1 MSHMDASHPP
11 LEGVHEASLYVH
23 DLDGAERFWRGLGL
37 PCIGR
42 SPGRHVFFRAGAD
55 MLLVF
60 HPESTSRPAC
70 GTGEGDGGSD
80 KVSSGDIAGTGRT
93 QGGRDANGPRTPV
106 PPHGAEGAGHVA
118 LSVPDLVALEQWRVR
133 LTQAGVAIEAEVT
146 WPSGGR
152 SIYFRDPAGNS
163 LEFITRGSWGV

>member
-1 MSHMDASHPP
+1 MDPAHPP
-11 LEGVHEASLYVH
+11 LQGVHEASLYVQ
-23 DLDGAERFWRGLGL
+23 DLDTAERFWRGLGL

-42 SPGRHVFFRAGAD
+42 APGRHVFFRAGED

-60 HPESTSRPAC
+60 HPE
-70 GTGEGDGGSD
+70 GTRKTTGGAGD
-80 KVSSGDIAGTGRT
+80 AR
-93 QGGRDANGPRTPV
+93 GPREPSSTV

-118 LSVPDLVALEQWRVR
+118 LSVPDRAALEQWRTR
-133 LTQAGVAIEAEVT
+133 LANAGVAIEAEIT

-163 LEFITRGSWGV
+163 LEFITRGSWGL